1 MPEGDPKML
10 MIPKPTIETMLAVW
24 REDYETGAWEHVED
38 RGTGNWRHGSEH
50 EFVAKRITDETY
62 WCVPYRTNPGGDH
75 NDFRD
80 GDLYDDCVIQVW
92 PHTVTT
98 TQYLTKPPATTE

>member
-1 MPEGDPKML
+1 MTSKIPKML

-24 REDYETGAWEHVED
+24 REDYEEGAWEHVED
-38 RGTGNWRHGSEH
+38 ETYDTWRHGSCH
-50 EFVAKRITDETY
+50 AFIAKRMADETY
-62 WCVPYRTNPGGDH
+62 WQVCYRTAPYHDH

-80 GDLYDDCVIQVW
+80 GELGDSDVEQVW

-98 TQYLTKPPATTE
+98 VQYLAKPPTTE